1 MEIYFFFKLISI
13 YCSYFFPCH
22 ISDLTVLSRADG
34 SFLIGFYF
42 PRPVAW
48 SNTRHTTHIMTNM
61 YIIVLS
67 PIIGYWFNLID
78 LIFPV
83 SQSMDSHLLV
93 VPIPVRMYA
102 PVLLAVIRMVMLPGS
117 ATSTR
122 YDRLPVACLLVA
134 VRVIN
139 PQAPD
144 CATPV
149 SCASMSA
156 TSRVDTALCLWR
168 AIIGNNA

>member
-1 MEIYFFFKLISI
+1 M
-13 YCSYFFPCH
+13 
-22 ISDLTVLSRADG
+22 SRADG

-61 YIIVLS
+61 YIIIS
-67 PIIGYWFNLID
+67 SSIGYWFNLID
-78 LIFPV
+78 LILPV
-83 SQSMDSHLLV
+83 SQSMDSHLLA
-93 VPIPVRMYA
+93 VPIPVRIYA
-102 PVLLAVIRMVMLPGS
+102 PVLMAVIRRVMLPGS

-139 PQAPD
+139 AHSPD

-156 TSRVDTALCLWR
+156 TSWVDTALCLWR
-168 AIIGNNA
+168 SITLFVNND